1 MKSPKNPKIKI
12 TLKSTTKLPK
22 PIHQKQKP
30 FRNRSQAPNGRG
42 DEIENV
48 RDQRPLQLP
57 RKVGALG
64 HVDPGQKKGGHGGG
78 QGPHEEEPL
87 EFPGALKSVF
97 LDCWKT
103 WNCLVVLSPTP
114 LKNDGVSNSWHDEI
128 PKNALVK
135 H

>member
-22 PIHQKQKP
+22 IHQKQKP

-87 EFPGALKSVF
+87 EFPGASKSVV
-97 LDCWKT
+97 LD
-103 WNCLVVLSPTP
+103 
-114 LKNDGVSNSWHDEI
+114 G
-128 PKNALVK
+128 K
-135 H
+135 HGTAWWF